1 MFNVTDSKPQ
11 DSDEIFPCCLP
22 TYLGHTIFITFTWW
36 PGCMVLA
43 RLQGIIIHLLS
54 CDDILC
60 HPVTLIKY
68 YHWRSFLFNIP
79 LSRREDSA
87 SPGIHDLSNPGPG
100 FAEGLQ
106 FH

>member
-1 MFNVTDSKPQ
+1 MKY
-11 DSDEIFPCCLP
+11 FPAAYLP

-68 YHWRSFLFNIP
+68 YHWRLIFIQYSSVEAGRQCI
-79 LSRREDSA
+79 SRNS
-87 SPGIHDLSNPGPG
+87 
-100 FAEGLQ
+100 
-106 FH
+106 